1 MKYLKEHPTCDYVV
15 LRSIYTNREKYA
27 LMTYKD
33 PFGPIF
39 RKHRDSAMKSGD
51 HLSAALICD
60 CVLWDIE
67 VRKAVDFRREVVV
80 DQFRR
85 EYKFPVAELE
95 EILEK
100 MGKVRAS
107 VHNRIPLV
115 YSAIFCMALTFFF
128 FEQSF
133 AVMIFHLFF
142 LVDPPKLQSLTL

>member
-1 MKYLKEHPTCDYVV
+1 MKHLKEHPTCDYVV

-27 LMTYKD
+27 FMTYKD
-33 PFGPIF
+33 TFGPIF

-67 VRKAVDFRREVVV
+67 VRKAVDFRKEVVV
-80 DQFRR
+80 DQFSR

-115 YSAIFCMALTFFF
+115 
-128 FEQSF
+128 
-133 AVMIFHLFF
+133 
-142 LVDPPKLQSLTL
+142 